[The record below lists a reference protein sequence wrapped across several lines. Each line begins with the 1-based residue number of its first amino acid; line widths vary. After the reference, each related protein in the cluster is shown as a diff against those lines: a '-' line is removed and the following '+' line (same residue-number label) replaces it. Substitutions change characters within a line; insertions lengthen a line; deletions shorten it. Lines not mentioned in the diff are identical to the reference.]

1 MPIYQNILVAV
12 DFSDAGHSVAQKA
25 QSLAIALNARLNL
38 IHVLDNIP
46 MPDTPYGTAIPLYEN
61 TTYDLLE
68 IEKSKFLTRAYS
80 KIITG

>member
-1 MPIYQNILVAV
+1 MNTYQNILLAV
-12 DFSDAGHSVAQKA
+12 DFSDYGHFVAQKA
-25 QSLAIALNARLNL
+25 KSLAVQFNARLNL